1 LEHAVERH
9 RSQLARGI
17 CGDQT
22 PGVRRARALPGRRK
36 SRAYIVFMERDC
48 ALQSISDDE
57 LLRRL
62 GALIR
67 DSRRVESELV
77 AHIAELC
84 GGRTYVA

>member
-1 LEHAVERH
+1 
-9 RSQLARGI
+9 
-17 CGDQT
+17 
-22 PGVRRARALPGRRK
+22 
-36 SRAYIVFMERDC
+36 MEKKR

-62 GALIR
+62 ADLIR
-67 DSRRVESELV
+67 ESRRVESELV